1 MIKLPPSWREPLLTE
16 LNAPYMGKLTDF
28 LLTEFQAGKTIYP
41 DKSEWLRA
49 LEATA
54 LESVRVVILGQDP
67 YHGARQA
74 HGLSFSVQHG
84 TRIPPSLSN
93 IFKELKSDLDIS
105 PSFHGNLEFWAAQGV
120 LLLNAVLTV
129 EAGQAAAHKNRG
141 WEQFT
146 DAIIRLLNRQPR
158 SIVFVLWGNYAQK
171 KAVLVDDRKHLIL
184 KSAHPSPL
192 SAHNGFFGSKPFSKI
207 NDFLILSGQTGINW
221 SLPA

>member
-28 LLTEFQAGKTIYP
+28 LLTESQAGKTIYP

-105 PSFHGNLEFWAAQGV
+105 PSFHGNLEYWAAQGV

-146 DAIIRLLNRQPR
+146 DSIIRLLNRQPR